1 MTARKADGR
10 FKQGVSGN
18 TKGRPKS
25 TRKELRTLADFD
37 RVTLKVA
44 NQTMLVKTAQG
55 KEETISRFEANL
67 RALANGSAENR
78 LGCKNFIQFTRE
90 AAAEETARLKRQAIR
105 EEYDSQT
112 ALGRRPAYMRPVDE
126 EF

>member
-10 FKQGVSGN
+10 FESGVSGN

-44 NQTMLVKTAQG
+44 NQTMVVKTARG
-55 KEETISRFEANL
+55 KEEIISRFEANL

-78 LGCKNFIQFTRE
+78 LGSKNYIQITRE
-90 AAAEETARLKRQAIR
+90 AAAAETARRRRQAMR
-105 EEYDSQT
+105 EEYDRLT
-112 ALGRRPAYMRPVDE
+112 ASGRQPTFMRPVE
-126 EF
+126 EDF